1 MDKEKPTISH
11 CPNCQQPAIRTGNE
25 IFCEQCD
32 TTFTIT
38 QKQGATVK
46 QIGPIDELR
55 GRIEKL
61 EQLQLLPGEHKPAK
75 QEPEPTDEE
84 EII

>member
-1 MDKEKPTISH
+1 MEKPTISH

-25 IFCEQCD
+25 IYCEKCD

-46 QIGPIDELR
+46 QIGPLDELR

-61 EQLQLLPGEHKPAK
+61 EQLLPGENKPVK
-75 QEPEPTDEE
+75 QEPEPTPKDDEE